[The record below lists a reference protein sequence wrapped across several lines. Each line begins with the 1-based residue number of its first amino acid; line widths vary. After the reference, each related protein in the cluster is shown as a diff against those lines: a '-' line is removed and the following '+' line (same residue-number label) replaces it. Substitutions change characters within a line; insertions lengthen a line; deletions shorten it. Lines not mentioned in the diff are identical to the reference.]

1 MTVSVIITWFV
12 DVHIFLDPITIE
24 EIFDQIEILSNEIE
38 RGQSWNVLGCQFL
51 FLQGIGIKIAD
62 IGLADEKALTRFW
75 IN

>member
-1 MTVSVIITWFV
+1 M
-12 DVHIFLDPITIE
+12 HIFLHPVTIE

-51 FLQGIGIKIAD
+51 FLYGIGIKTVD